1 LILPSPLVT
10 ISNWIGSER
19 RFIKTTAEALCYN
32 DPDGRDECEVFVKVN
47 VPPLS
52 YSLLKIQGDPL
63 VGVTLVKKTGFEF
76 VPPIV
81 ETVVEKEVETVV
93 KKEVETVVEK

>member
-1 LILPSPLVT
+1 MILPSPLVT
-10 ISNWIGSER
+10 ISNWVGNER

-32 DPDGRDECEVFVKVN
+32 DPDGRDECEVFVKVD

-63 VGVTLVKKTGFEF
+63 VGVTLVKQTGFEF
-76 VPPIV
+76 VPPTV
-81 ETVVEKEVETVV
+81 ETVIEKEER
-93 KKEVETVVEK
+93 KIASIIIEA